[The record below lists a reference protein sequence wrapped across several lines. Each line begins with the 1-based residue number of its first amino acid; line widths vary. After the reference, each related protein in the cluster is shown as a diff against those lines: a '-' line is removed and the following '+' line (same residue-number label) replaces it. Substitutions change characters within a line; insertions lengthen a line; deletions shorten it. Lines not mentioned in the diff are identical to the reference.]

1 MSEETQNEILLLG
14 KISGVFGVKGWV
26 KIFSHT
32 LPIQQIVSYSP
43 LYLRYKSGW
52 QAIEV
57 VKGQK
62 QGKAVVAQLEG
73 IDDRDQAFALIGTE
87 IGIRQDQLPTLQSGS
102 YYWSE
107 LQGLTVVNQQ
117 QIELGRVD
125 WLFSTGSNDVLV
137 VKGEK
142 EHMVPWIEESVI
154 IAVDQ
159 EKKQIL
165 VDWDADF

>member
-32 LPIQQIVSYSP
+32 SPIQQIVSYSP

>member
-32 LPIQQIVSYSP
+32 SPIQQIVSYSP

-117 QIELGRVD
+117 QIELGCVD